1 MSRTEDPHCEDEVAR
16 WRSAAAVEVAP
27 APAGGAEARACL
39 DRYFSEL
46 AERFDAGFDPARDR
60 SAPPED
66 LEPPS
71 GLFLLARLMGEPVG
85 CGALKRIEAATGEI
99 KRVWTAPSARGL
111 GVARMILRRLEAEAA
126 AMGMTVLRL
135 DTNKALT
142 EAHALY
148 LGQGYREIGRFND
161 NPYAHRWFEKRI
173 G

>member
-1 MSRTEDPHCEDEVAR
+1 MSRTEGPHRPEEILR
-16 WRSAAAVEVAP
+16 RRSAAEVEVAA

-46 AERFDAGFDPARDR
+46 ADRFDAGFDPARDR

-71 GLFLLARLMGEPVG
+71 GLFLLARLRGEPVG
-85 CGALKRIEAATGEI
+85 CGALKRIDAQTGEI

-111 GVARMILRRLEAEAA
+111 GVARTILHRLEAEAS

-148 LGQGYREIGRFND
+148 LGQGYREVARFND
-161 NPYAHRWFEKRI
+161 NPYAHRWFEKRL